1 MSYSFDSDGWDLF
14 TTPFSSTPT
23 RTASASST
31 QQAERPRQKPSEAS
45 PHNTTPPAAQ
55 RNPLPT
61 QKAAPPVR
69 QTADTQQK
77 QIDEQK
83 APTATA
89 SASDENPALE
99 SSAPSPAQAQPDIA
113 KQEQADPPKT
123 PVPAQADSAKQ
134 EQAAPTKAPAPAST
148 PPVAPQKELVL
159 DMSSGSG
166 AGAGAAPA
174 PVQDD
179 TERRKAHEASEAK
192 RRAEWEAKQ
201 TAKKQAEEASIQKLN
216 DMSDA
221 DAIAVAVKRISTDV
235 ERITRRNMKE
245 CVADH
250 IQELCRKDTEFA
262 RKTMHPRKSMVK
274 CFKYINRMAKE
285 YVRQEMEDNDI
296 QPDGGGYGCDV
307 PDGLFYQFAEDY
319 FNAIDAP
326 EDKEKEEMFV
336 PKPYT
341 GTTTKTATKP
351 AKKAEK
357 KPKKQ
362 QDTPSDSYE
371 QISLE
376 GVMWS

>member
-1 MSYSFDSDGWDLF
+1 MSYSFDTDGWDLF

-123 PVPAQADSAKQ
+123 PVPAQADFAKQ

-307 PDGLFYQFAEDY
+307 PDGLVYQFAEDY

-376 GVMWS
+376 GVM

>member
-166 AGAGAAPA
+166 AGAAPA

-307 PDGLFYQFAEDY
+307 PDGLVYQFAEDY

-336 PKPYT
+336 PKLYT

-376 GVMWS
+376 GVM

>member
-166 AGAGAAPA
+166 AGAAPA

-201 TAKKQAEEASIQKLN
+201 TAKKQAEKASIQKLN

-307 PDGLFYQFAEDY
+307 PDGLVYQFAEDY

-376 GVMWS
+376 GVM

>member
-307 PDGLFYQFAEDY
+307 PDGLVYQFAEDY

-371 QISLE
+371 QIGLE
-376 GVMWS
+376 GVM

>member
-296 QPDGGGYGCDV
+296 QPDGGRYGCDV
-307 PDGLFYQFAEDY
+307 PDGLVYQFAEDY

-376 GVMWS
+376 GVM

>member
-134 EQAAPTKAPAPAST
+134 EQAAPTKAPTPAST

-166 AGAGAAPA
+166 AGAGAA

-307 PDGLFYQFAEDY
+307 PDGLVYQFAEDY

-376 GVMWS
+376 GVM

>member
-179 TERRKAHEASEAK
+179 TERRKVHEASEAK

-296 QPDGGGYGCDV
+296 QPDGGAD
-307 PDGLFYQFAEDY
+307 
-319 FNAIDAP
+319 
-326 EDKEKEEMFV
+326 
-336 PKPYT
+336 
-341 GTTTKTATKP
+341 TAAMYPMVWFT
-351 AKKAEK
+351 
-357 KPKKQ
+357 
-362 QDTPSDSYE
+362 SSLRI
-371 QISLE
+371 IS
-376 GVMWS
+376 MP

>member
-134 EQAAPTKAPAPAST
+134 EQAAPTKAPAPA
-148 PPVAPQKELVL
+148 
-159 DMSSGSG
+159 
-166 AGAGAAPA
+166 

-307 PDGLFYQFAEDY
+307 PDGLVYQFAEDY

-376 GVMWS
+376 GVM

>member
-123 PVPAQADSAKQ
+123 PVPAQADFAKQ

-307 PDGLFYQFAEDY
+307 PDGLVYQFAEDY

-376 GVMWS
+376 GVM

>member
-134 EQAAPTKAPAPAST
+134 EQAAPTKAPAPVST

-159 DMSSGSG
+159 DMSSGS
-166 AGAGAAPA
+166 GAGAAPA

-307 PDGLFYQFAEDY
+307 PDGLVYQFAEDY

-376 GVMWS
+376 GVM

>member
-307 PDGLFYQFAEDY
+307 ADGLVYQFAEDY
-319 FNAIDAP
+319 FNALEAP
-326 EDKEKEEMFV
+326 VDKEKEEMFV

-371 QISLE
+371 QIGLE
-376 GVMWS
+376 GVM

>member
-166 AGAGAAPA
+166 AGAGAAP
-174 PVQDD
+174 VQDD

-307 PDGLFYQFAEDY
+307 PDGLVYQFAEDY

-376 GVMWS
+376 GVM

>member
-134 EQAAPTKAPAPAST
+134 EQAAPPKAPAPAST

-307 PDGLFYQFAEDY
+307 PDGLVYQFAEDY

-376 GVMWS
+376 GVM

>member
-134 EQAAPTKAPAPAST
+134 EQAAPPKAPAPAST

-159 DMSSGSG
+159 DMSSGS
-166 AGAGAAPA
+166 GAGAAPA

-307 PDGLFYQFAEDY
+307 PDGLVYQFAEDY

-376 GVMWS
+376 GVM

>member
-1 MSYSFDSDGWDLF
+1 MSYSFDTDGWDLF

-307 PDGLFYQFAEDY
+307 PDGLVYQFAEDY

-376 GVMWS
+376 GVM

>member
-159 DMSSGSG
+159 DMSFGS
-166 AGAGAAPA
+166 GAGAAPA

-307 PDGLFYQFAEDY
+307 PDGLVYQFAEDY

-376 GVMWS
+376 GVM

>member
-1 MSYSFDSDGWDLF
+1 MSYSFDTDGWDLF

-166 AGAGAAPA
+166 AGAAPA

-307 PDGLFYQFAEDY
+307 PDGLVYQFAEDY

-376 GVMWS
+376 GVM

>member
-307 PDGLFYQFAEDY
+307 PDGLVYQFAEDY

-376 GVMWS
+376 GVM

>member
-166 AGAGAAPA
+166 AGAAPA

-307 PDGLFYQFAEDY
+307 PDGLVYQFAEDY

-376 GVMWS
+376 GVM

>member
-166 AGAGAAPA
+166 AGAGAGARVAVRAGGRADAGNRTP
-174 PVQDD
+174 PRCVL
-179 TERRKAHEASEAK
+179 AHSSIRSRAGLGRTAARASG
-192 RRAEWEAKQ
+192 RLQ
-201 TAKKQAEEASIQKLN
+201 TA
-216 DMSDA
+216 
-221 DAIAVAVKRISTDV
+221 
-235 ERITRRNMKE
+235 
-245 CVADH
+245 C
-250 IQELCRKDTEFA
+250 ELLLPGLLRSQSGPRCRW
-262 RKTMHPRKSMVK
+262 
-274 CFKYINRMAKE
+274 
-285 YVRQEMEDNDI
+285 
-296 QPDGGGYGCDV
+296 PD
-307 PDGLFYQFAEDY
+307 
-319 FNAIDAP
+319 
-326 EDKEKEEMFV
+326 
-336 PKPYT
+336 
-341 GTTTKTATKP
+341 
-351 AKKAEK
+351 
-357 KPKKQ
+357 
-362 QDTPSDSYE
+362 SR
-371 QISLE
+371 
-376 GVMWS
+376 

>member
-179 TERRKAHEASEAK
+179 TERRKVHEASEAK

-296 QPDGGGYGCDV
+296 QPDGGGGYGCDV
-307 PDGLFYQFAEDY
+307 PDGLVYQFAEDY

-376 GVMWS
+376 GVM